1 MEYLKNLVLQLY
13 TTGEAEAL
21 LPVFAALL
29 AFGPSDMQR
38 CKQVRCCYWCC
49 CCCCCLCLCV
59 CGVNDLLLS
68 LPALHACQLDD
79 CCTAGIGVLAALC
92 VAAGDGLHMN
102 VLLLCCKHASQLRAA
117 STQLNCQQGSACA

>member
-38 CKQVRCCYWCC
+38 CKQVRCCCC
-49 CCCCCLCLCV
+49 CCSLCRFVCLRS
-59 CGVNDLLLS
+59 D
-68 LPALHACQLDD
+68 
-79 CCTAGIGVLAALC
+79 
-92 VAAGDGLHMN
+92 
-102 VLLLCCKHASQLRAA
+102 
-117 STQLNCQQGSACA
+117 